1 MAPMEVPQLH
11 FLSEAAEWLATRS
24 PSTSAHLLGV
34 HTRMLHEE
42 LKPLNTHQKKH
53 HCACGSLRKSPKTTQ
68 VTRVQEKGKKKASF
82 MGSATVYKCLRCRQR
97 TVLSRQKS
105 LSKPSKPSARP
116 SVPATATTSPIPS
129 TSIPAESSASELSA
143 LSDPPK
149 TAENVSSKKRAKTR
163 KKGGLQALLAAKQ
176 KSQPERGSWPLELGA
191 APLNSGLARGGGK
204 LQQCRYDSLL

>member
-11 FLSEAAEWLATRS
+11 FLSETAEWLATRS

-53 HCACGSLRKSPKTTQ
+53 HCACGSLRQSPKATKI
-68 VTRVQEKGKKKASF
+68 TRVQKKGKKKANS

-105 LSKPSKPSARP
+105 LSRPSKASTH
-116 SVPATATTSPIPS
+116 STVPVTATASPIQISPTPAE
-129 TSIPAESSASELSA
+129 TSASESSAPA
-143 LSDPPK
+143 DPAK
-149 TAENVSSKKRAKTR
+149 TAENVSSKKRAKSR
-163 KKGGLQALLAAKQ
+163 KQGGLQALLAAKQ
-176 KSQPERGSWPLELGA
+176 KSQPSLDLFDF
-191 APLNSGLARGGGK
+191 
-204 LQQCRYDSLL
+204 LQ